1 MNMSSIVHPCRKL
14 RSFYDLSLEEQQRMV
29 EFAEK
34 LLAEVL
40 RERMTA
46 RPETAPGIVS
56 MN

>member
-1 MNMSSIVHPCRKL
+1 MNMPSIIHPDRTL
-14 RSFYDLSLEEQQRMV
+14 RSFYELSLDEQRKAV
-29 EFAEK
+29 DVVEK

-46 RPETAPGIVS
+46 RPETAPVSVS